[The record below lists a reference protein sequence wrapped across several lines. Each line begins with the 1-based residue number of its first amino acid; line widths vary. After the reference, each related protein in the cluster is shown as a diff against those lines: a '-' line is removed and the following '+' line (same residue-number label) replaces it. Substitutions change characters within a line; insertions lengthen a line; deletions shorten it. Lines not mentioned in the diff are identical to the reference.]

1 MSAFLVRVANRSAQ
15 RLRTVSLALLLALV
29 VMGCRGHEEVAA
41 DVAGSTTSTPSAAT
55 PSAAAPATLNPTEVV
70 AQLERLFEG
79 PARDVWYGVYMGAR
93 KVGHGHMLY
102 RHSAPGEPGA
112 FAVIVDLEM
121 TLEASGRRSRM
132 TVSERRFYA
141 PAPDLGLVVAEMEM
155 GASGVRDL
163 RRATRATDGLRVTR
177 TLNGEAQPERL
188 LSPSRDNLAFLLA
201 TNPIDPDAL
210 QVGAHRTVY
219 AWDWEDE
226 ADDIVVVTVDKVE
239 ARQTAGITSRVAFL
253 SLAYE
258 KSGITMKSQVANG
271 GSVLLMSLGAALTL
285 RQEEEEVARS
295 GVVGLDV
302 VDSGV
307 RVDAKLGDPEQVS
320 RLVLAATVPEG
331 FALPSAPNQLVEPL
345 DGGRVRVTLVR
356 GAGASVAPAEREAA
370 LAEDAIVDWRAAPVR
385 ELAERLTAGLQTSRE
400 KVDALAGWVHDN
412 LDKKLATHLPTASA
426 ILERKV
432 GDCTE
437 HTWLF
442 TALARA
448 AGLAA
453 RPVYGV
459 AWAGDLDQ
467 RFAYHAWAEVD
478 LDGTWWAVD
487 PTWGEPVADATHL
500 QLGFE
505 LKRVGAVVGGLALEV
520 IEHTGAP

>member
-1 MSAFLVRVANRSAQ
+1 
-15 RLRTVSLALLLALV
+15 
-29 VMGCRGHEEVAA
+29 
-41 DVAGSTTSTPSAAT
+41 
-55 PSAAAPATLNPTEVV
+55 VV
-70 AQLERLFEG
+70 ARLGRLFEG
-79 PARDVWYGVYMGAR
+79 PASDAWYGVYMGSR

-102 RHSAPGEPGA
+102 RRSAPGEAGA

-141 PAPDLGLVVAEMEM
+141 GAPDLGLVAAEMEM
-155 GASGVRDL
+155 RASGVRDL
-163 RRATRATDGLRVTR
+163 RRATRAEDGLRVTR
-177 TLNGEAQPERL
+177 TLNGEAQPERTL
-188 LSPSRDNLAFLLA
+188 PPSRDNLAFLLV
-201 TNPIDPDAL
+201 TNPTDPDEL
-210 QVGAHRTVY
+210 EVGAQHTVY
-219 AWDWEDE
+219 TWDWEDE
-226 ADDIVVVTVDKVE
+226 ADDLVVVTVDKVE
-239 ARQTAGITSRVAFL
+239 ARRTAGITNRVATL
-253 SLAYE
+253 SLAYD
-258 KSGITMKSQVANG
+258 KSGITMKSQVASG

-307 RVDAKLGDPEQVS
+307 RVDAQLGDPAEVS
-320 RLVLAATVPEG
+320 RLVLTATVPDG
-331 FALPSAPNQLVEPL
+331 FALPNAPNQVVEPL
-345 DGGRVRVTLVR
+345 AGGRVRVTLVR
-356 GAGASVAPAEREAA
+356 GPGATVAAPERSAA

-385 ELAERLTAGLQTSRE
+385 ELAERLTAGLSTSRE

-448 AGLAA
+448 AGLPA

-459 AWAGDLDQ
+459 AWAGDHDK

-500 QLGFE
+500 KLGFE

-520 IEHTGAP
+520 IDHTGHTGAP